1 MSMINAL
8 AAYTNSNGDPD
19 DAELLLE
26 ESKSL
31 YERFTFERT
40 ARILPPAQGE
50 SFAANDEA
58 GYEEKLPALELFDNG
73 TATGS
78 ILFPNLWPYDDIW
91 PYDDATIGF
100 VSALDKVNA
109 DWRTFAAPFSGEP
122 TEAFDYEIAMLT
134 AQREIIKDYLA
145 TFCFNP
151 AK

>member
-78 ILFPNLWPYDDIW
+78 ILFPNLWPYDDS
-91 PYDDATIGF
+91 PIGF

-109 DWRTFAAPFSGEP
+109 DWRTFGAFAVMSGEP

-145 TFCFNP
+145 TFGFNP